1 MDLLAVAVIAFLSSI
16 LSGLLGIGGAVILI
30 PAYHFLPPLIGLP
43 PISVAL
49 ISGMTSVQ
57 VLASS
62 IAGTVVHRT
71 RGGVNRDLVITMGI
85 PITIAAFVG
94 ALGSGLIAPHIILYL
109 FGTMALAGALLIVIQ
124 KPEPVVE
131 VNDHQLQF
139 SKSVAVAIAVIV
151 GLLGGIVGAA
161 GGFLLAPM
169 MMVFLKVPIRVTIGS
184 TLGIVVLSALAT
196 SIGKLFTG
204 QIPPLE
210 TVVAVAAS
218 LPGVITGSMASQR
231 ARPESLRL
239 LLALLIA
246 GIGLS
251 MFWN

>member
-1 MDLLAVAVIAFLSSI
+1 MELAAIAVIAFLSSI

-30 PAYHFLPPLIGLP
+30 PAYHYLPPVIGMS

-62 IAGTVVHRT
+62 IAGTIVHRN
-71 RGGVNRDLVITMGI
+71 RGAVHRGLVITMGI
-85 PITIAAFVG
+85 PITLSAFVG
-94 ALGSGLIAPHIILYL
+94 ALASGLIAPHIILYL

-124 KPEPVVE
+124 KPKARVDI
-131 VNDHQLQF
+131 NDQQLQF
-139 SKSVAVAIAVIV
+139 SKYVAVAIAVIV
-151 GLLGGIVGAA
+151 GVFGGIVGAA

-196 SIGKLFTG
+196 SIGKFFTG

-210 TVVAVAAS
+210 TIVAVAAS
-218 LPGVITGSMASQR
+218 LPGVVIGSLASQR
-231 ARPESLRL
+231 ARPESLRM

-246 GIGLS
+246 GIGFS

>member
-1 MDLLAVAVIAFLSSI
+1 MELLAIAVIAFLSSI

-30 PAYHFLPPLIGLP
+30 PAYHYLPPLIGLS
-43 PISVAL
+43 PIPVAL

-62 IAGTVVHRT
+62 IAGTMVHRN
-71 RGGVNRDLVITMGI
+71 RGAVNRGLVITMGI
-85 PITIAAFVG
+85 PITLAAFVG
-94 ALGSGLIAPHIILYL
+94 ALVSGLIAPQIILYL
-109 FGTMALAGALLIVIQ
+109 FGVMALAGALMIAV
-124 KPEPVVE
+124 PGPVAHTDI
-131 VNDHQLQF
+131 NDHHVSF
-139 SKSVAVAIAVIV
+139 SPYVAVTIAVIV
-151 GLLGGIVGAA
+151 GLFGGIVGAA

-196 SIGKLFTG
+196 SIGKLFMG

-210 TVVAVAAS
+210 TIVAVAAS
-218 LPGVITGSMASQR
+218 LPGVVAGSMMSQR
-231 ARPESLRL
+231 TRPESLRL
-239 LLALLIA
+239 LLAILIA
-246 GIGLS
+246 GIGIS